1 MAATSGFTFVGFL
14 GEKLPGLA
22 PEAFSGLMS
31 IRRKKKTYTKPKKIK
46 HKRKKVGSG
55 LEGVAS

>member
-1 MAATSGFTFVGFL
+1 MGFL